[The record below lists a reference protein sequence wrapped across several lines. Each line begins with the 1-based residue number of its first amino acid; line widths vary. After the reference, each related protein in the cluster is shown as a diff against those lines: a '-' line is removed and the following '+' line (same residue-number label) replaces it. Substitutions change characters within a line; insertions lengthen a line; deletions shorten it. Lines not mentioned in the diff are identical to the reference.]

1 MPSPND
7 AGLLGHTPGALLWP
21 QPSGG
26 TLNVCFT
33 QSSNENLLHLLQHT
47 YIIPQNFTQYCCCP
61 RRISRF
67 LMSQGLKA
75 SPSPPDEHNRH
86 TMLLQLYRF
95 RFAQRGIATR
105 FRIPHGGQAHM
116 WLEETVGQ
124 QRHHFAMQHL
134 YRNIHRA
141 KLIGRLYRSMPRSRL
156 MCVPYG
162 C

>member
-67 LMSQGLKA
+67 LMSQGLQA
-75 SPSPPDEHNRH
+75 SPSPPDEHN
-86 TMLLQLYRF
+86 
-95 RFAQRGIATR
+95 ATR

-116 WLEETVGQ
+116 WQEGTVGQ